1 MKPRYLMLMKP
12 SNPQTWEDPE
22 VQSAYEEWIV
32 NDPYQDSLGK
42 YEILLRDHY
51 DYEPSIDEVCESKA
65 VQFLNK

>member
-1 MKPRYLMLMKP
+1 MLMKP

-51 DYEPSIDEVCESKA
+51 DY
-65 VQFLNK
+65 